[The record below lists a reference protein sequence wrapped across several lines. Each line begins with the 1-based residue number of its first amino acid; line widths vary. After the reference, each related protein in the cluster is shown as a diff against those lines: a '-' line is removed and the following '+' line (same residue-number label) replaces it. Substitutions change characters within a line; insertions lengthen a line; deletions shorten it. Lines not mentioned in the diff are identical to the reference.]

1 MFAAVGCGILF
12 LKEAQK
18 STRWFL
24 RFIILSDFLKGLR
37 IIKIVLINLFK
48 ISTNYLL
55 VGSLFLVATDF
66 LFQAR
71 DQISLLIR
79 QLFFI
84 FSALV
89 HITFLV
95 LLVFNGELLF
105 QGFIKTRP
113 LLCTDLELLRIRYC
127 LLKCVHEIPRNGFV
141 P

>member
-37 IIKIVLINLFK
+37 IIKIVLINHFK